1 MMGPL
6 VKIDM
11 KLKVAVFLLS
21 VAPVWTMPAKAE
33 TLSKEKE
40 ILWIQENQ
48 QLLLERLKD
57 PASAEFSDEYVSYK
71 SGSPVVCGKVKSKN
85 SFGGY
90 TGSKRYMGAG
100 KSIGAFTE
108 DDTDEF
114 ADVWKSACS

>member
-1 MMGPL
+1 MKIKSMLKAGMVLLL
-6 VKIDM
+6 VG
-11 KLKVAVFLLS
+11 ASS
-21 VAPVWTMPAKAE
+21 VMQAKAE
-33 TLSKEKE
+33 TLSEE
-40 ILWIQENQ
+40 NEALWIEENQ

-114 ADVWKSACS
+114 AEVWDAACS

>member
-1 MMGPL
+1 MGPL